1 MLYVSLEMDE
11 AELYDRIIARF
22 SGVPVDVI
30 EARNFSDEQI
40 QSVVAAY
47 AEIGQIQ
54 LSISTQ
60 AQTPLQIRSLALRQR
75 QDTGSI

>member
-1 MLYVSLEMDE
+1 MDE

-60 AQTPLQIRSLALRQR
+60 AQTLCKSVPLPSDSGRIR
-75 QDTGSI
+75 DSI